1 MITKVIAV
9 SSANLERSAQ
19 IICYHQYYKTRYGA
33 TAAYTDHVYLPNVMS
48 PPSLRLYGLHPS
60 LQPSYDHH
68 MAPVHSK

>member
-48 PPSLRLYGLHPS
+48 PPNLRL
-60 LQPSYDHH
+60 
-68 MAPVHSK
+68 